1 MSESGRESGTARK
14 EGGMEGNR
22 GKLPQN
28 PLSRLDTLG
37 CAPAV
42 VVAKGH
48 PHEVLMS
55 GSLNQPPL
63 ASTTLRH
70 RRQPPSST
78 KAPRRGKNSRY
89 WVESESVS
97 CSFPRRIAVPFLLL
111 LLHPRRPRCS
121 FLSARFTP
129 STLLR
134 RLPRGI
140 IRGSVHKNRGN
151 KDPFSRPK
159 REGQRGEG
167 RGGRGR
173 G

>member
-1 MSESGRESGTARK
+1 
-14 EGGMEGNR
+14 MEGDR

-78 KAPRRGKNSRY
+78 KAPRRGKNFLGIG

-97 CSFPRRIAVPFLLL
+97 CSFLRRIAVLLPPPPSLTPAVLLL
-111 LLHPRRPRCS
+111 PSLP
-121 FLSARFTP
+121 LS
-129 STLLR
+129 SI
-134 RLPRGI
+134 RLGRGI
-140 IRGSVHKNRGN
+140 IRGLVHKNRGN

-159 REGQRGEG
+159 RGRTSGEGKDKGEGGRRGEG
-167 RGGRGR
+167 
-173 G
+173 